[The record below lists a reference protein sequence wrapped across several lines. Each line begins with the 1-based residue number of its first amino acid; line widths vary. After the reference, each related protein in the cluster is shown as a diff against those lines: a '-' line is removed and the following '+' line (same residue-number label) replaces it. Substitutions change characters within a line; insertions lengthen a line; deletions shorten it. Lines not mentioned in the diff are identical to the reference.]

1 MKKTIIGLVL
11 ALSTTLAHA
20 QDKTVTGAGA
30 TFPYPVYAKWADA
43 YRKETGITV
52 NYQSVGSGAGIK
64 QIQAKTV
71 TFGATDMPLT
81 QAQLDKDG
89 LHQFPMV
96 IGGNVVVF
104 NVDGIKSNELVL
116 TGDVVAD
123 IFLGKITKWNDKR
136 ITDLNPNAKLPNEA
150 IIVVRRSDGSGT
162 TFLFTKYLSSVSQ
175 EWNTKIGAAAAIEWP
190 VGVGAKGNEG
200 VAGNVKQAKYS
211 IGYVEYAFA
220 KQNQISYTSLKVGD
234 KVLVAGK
241 ESFQK
246 DWPIA
251 APTYILMHKNPTD
264 KQKSKLALDFFKWA
278 YDNGDKMADDLDY
291 VPLSKDEKAKN
302 IEGWKVI
309 N

>member
-81 QAQLDKDG
+81 QTQLDKDG

-104 NVDGIKSNELVL
+104 NLDGIKSNQLVL

-123 IFLGKITKWNDKR
+123 IYLGKITKWNDKR
-136 ITDLNPNAKLPNEA
+136 ITDLNPNVNLPNQT
-150 IIVVRRSDGSGT
+150 ILVVRRSDGSGT
-162 TFLFTKYLSSVSQ
+162 TYLFTKYLSSVSQ

-190 VGVGAKGNEG
+190 VGIGAKGNEG
-200 VAGNVKQAKYS
+200 VAGNVKQTKFS

-220 KQNQISYTSLKVGD
+220 KQNQIAYTSLKVVD
-234 KVLVAGK
+234 KVIVAGK

-251 APTYILMHKNPTD
+251 APTYILMHKNPTN
-264 KQKSKLALDFFKWA
+264 KEQAKLALDFFKWA
-278 YDNGDKMADDLDY
+278 YEKGDTMADELDY
-291 VPLSKDEKAKN
+291 VPLSSEEKAKN